1 MGFSFFMGL
10 SVPQYFNEY
19 TSVAGYG
26 PVHTS
31 SRWVCETNTAALC
44 SLSHLIVTCTICYH
58 CIFQQF
64 NDMINVPFSSKPFVA
79 ALVAFFLD
87 NTIHR
92 RDGVVRRDRGYHWW
106 DKFRSFKTDSR
117 SEEFYSLP
125 FNLNKF
131 FPSV

>member
-1 MGFSFFMGL
+1 MSLFCTA
-10 SVPQYFNEY
+10 NE
-19 TSVAGYG
+19 TCNG
-26 PVHTS
+26 
-31 SRWVCETNTAALC
+31 C
-44 SLSHLIVTCTICYH
+44 SLIIGFGCR
-58 CIFQQF
+58 QF

-79 ALVAFFLD
+79 VLVAFLLD
-87 NTIHR
+87 NTIQV
-92 RDGVVRRDRGYHWW
+92 RDSGVRRDRGYHWW

>member
-1 MGFSFFMGL
+1 MRPVITVFHSPFDFFLDAPG
-10 SVPQYFNEY
+10 
-19 TSVAGYG
+19 
-26 PVHTS
+26 
-31 SRWVCETNTAALC
+31 R
-44 SLSHLIVTCTICYH
+44 
-58 CIFQQF
+58 QF

-79 ALVAFFLD
+79 VLVAFLLD
-87 NTIHR
+87 NTIQV
-92 RDGVVRRDRGYHWW
+92 RDSGVRRDRGYHWW